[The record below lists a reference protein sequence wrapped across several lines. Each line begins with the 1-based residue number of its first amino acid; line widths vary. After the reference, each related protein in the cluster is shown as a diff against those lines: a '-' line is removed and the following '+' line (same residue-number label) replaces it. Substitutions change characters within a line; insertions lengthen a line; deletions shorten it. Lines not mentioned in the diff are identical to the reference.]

1 MFPARH
7 GPAES
12 VTVAKIMAGEVPRDV
27 HHHQEH
33 NDAGGEEDLESSGE
47 AVAGCLVVRMGHCLS
62 PTVCGSTAERRRI
75 HEYLSFRAAVKTD
88 AGTAAAAHTDESK
101 VRFARHPTGMHRS
114 AAIIREEWWPSDRQT
129 SYAYTGQRAPRGP
142 RLQLGS
148 RISAGV
154 VIPGVFPQLSGL
166 LPWGR
171 CFRSCDCVTLCE
183 TWPGQILRRNSL
195 KRRIWICP

>member
-1 MFPARH
+1 
-7 GPAES
+7 
-12 VTVAKIMAGEVPRDV
+12 
-27 HHHQEH
+27 
-33 NDAGGEEDLESSGE
+33 
-47 AVAGCLVVRMGHCLS
+47 
-62 PTVCGSTAERRRI
+62 
-75 HEYLSFRAAVKTD
+75 
-88 AGTAAAAHTDESK
+88 
-101 VRFARHPTGMHRS
+101 MHRS
-114 AAIIREEWWPSDRQT
+114 AAILREEWWPSDRQT

-195 KRRIWICP
+195 KSLLPSLGGSIVPETCAVPEGSCRLKKASSTAMIAVHLAPLCPCKSLISVAATHCLVARSRFEKRSISTPLESLCPDRQPSRA